1 MDAGRSIRLGD
12 QGRGCVGAPDQDKQA
27 DHLADLMQHER
38 LAVELHRYPF
48 RAVNQARIRDRELL
62 HHAMRT
68 SIAELFADRVV
79 VKVVGPCV
87 LGKDA
92 THTLECLTVHAP
104 LALRLHVRCKVASC
118 PVRAPKGMV
127 QKMALSHVGVVPRRD
142 WRAVLLA
149 RRLLLAR
156 I

>member
-1 MDAGRSIRLGD
+1 
-12 QGRGCVGAPDQDKQA
+12 
-27 DHLADLMQHER
+27 MQHER

-48 RAVNQARIRDRELL
+48 RAIDQARIRDRELL

-104 LALRLHVRCKVASC
+104 LALRAHVRRKVASC
-118 PVRAPKGMV
+118 PMRAPKGMV
-127 QKMALSHVGVVPRRD
+127 QKTTLAHVGVVPRRD
-142 WRAVLLA
+142 GRAVLLA

-156 I
+156 IQAP